1 MAIGLFFDTDTGNTR
16 KVAKQIVK
24 MFDDGVVDLINVAKA
39 TPDSFDQYTA
49 LILGSPTLGDG
60 ELPDKW
66 AELLPQLAGKDFSG
80 KTVAMFGLGDQE
92 GYAHEFVDALGLIY
106 EAIKPLGATF
116 IGEWPTSGY
125 EFEKSKAIVG
135 GKFVGLV
142 LDQDNQAELTEDRL
156 ETWIAQV
163 KPALLAAAG

>member
-16 KVAKQIVK
+16 KIAKQIVK
-24 MFDDGVVDLINVAKA
+24 MFGEGAVDLVNVAKA

-49 LILGSPTLGDG
+49 LIFGSPTLGDG
-60 ELPDKW
+60 ELPEKW
-66 AELLPQLAGKDFSG
+66 AELLPQLEGKDFGG
-80 KTVAMFGLGDQE
+80 KTVALFGLGDQE

-106 EAIKPLGATF
+106 QAIKPLGATF
-116 IGEWPTSGY
+116 IGEWPTDGY
-125 EFEKSKAIVG
+125 EYEKSKAEVG

-142 LDQDNQAELTEDRL
+142 LDQDNQADLSEERL
-156 ETWIAQV
+156 ATWIAQV